1 MSDFKLYTNFC
12 EHYGTKEQTQI
23 SYEDIVFP
31 YFPSRVNA
39 VVPLGLVSLQ
49 QFLDSHRDPKPKIV
63 KVFESIREATE
74 AGDEELKAELK
85 QNNLYYFTPTVQL
98 EYRNYESIQAF
109 NPLMVAEYD
118 KVGESRANRLKKAIF
133 ERFSSCVCAYLSP
146 SRVGVKFLFRIPTVK
161 TVEEYKEY
169 FYGLAYYLSQVDG
182 FDEIN
187 ANPTQPLFISYD
199 TDILIRPQ
207 DEVEEWKV
215 RGYKPNSFRMYDG
228 ELKEVQASEEERAR
242 VFSNI
247 QKAIEKIE
255 DNGHFQVRAAATSI
269 GGYVAAGYVSFEEA
283 EEYIHELIEQNEYLS
298 KGTKG
303 YQRTASEMMQRGMNS
318 PLYLD

>member
-39 VVPLGLVSLQ
+39 VVPLGLVNLQ

-63 KVFESIREATE
+63 EVFESIREATE

-85 QNNLYYFTPTVQL
+85 QNSLYYFTPTVQL

-109 NPLMVAEYD
+109 NPLVVAEYD
-118 KVGESRANRLKKAIF
+118 KVGESRANRLKRAIF
-133 ERFSSCVCAYLSP
+133 DRFNSCVCAYLSP
-146 SRVGVKFLFRIPTVK
+146 SRVGVKFLFRIPIVQ

-269 GGYVAAGYVSFEEA
+269 GGYVSAGYVSFEEA

-298 KGTKG
+298 KGIKG

>member
-1 MSDFKLYTNFC
+1 MSDFKLYTNLC

-23 SYEDIVFP
+23 SYEEIIFP

-49 QFLDSHRDPKPKIV
+49 QFLDSHRDPKPEIV
-63 KVFESIREATE
+63 EVFESIREATE
-74 AGDEELKAELK
+74 AGNEKLKAELK
-85 QNNLYYFTPTVQL
+85 QNSLYYFTPTVQL

-109 NPLMVAEYD
+109 NPLLVAEYD
-118 KVGESRANRLKKAIF
+118 KIGESRAERLKRAIF

-146 SRVGVKFLFRIPTVK
+146 SRVGVKFIFRIPTVQA
-161 TVEEYKEY
+161 VEEYKEY

-207 DEVEEWKV
+207 EEVQEWKV
-215 RGYKPNSFRMYDG
+215 RGYKTNSFQGYEG
-228 ELKEVQASEEERAR
+228 EHKEVQASEEERAR
-242 VFSNI
+242 VFRNI

-255 DNGHFQVRAAATSI
+255 DNGHPQILSTATSL
-269 GGYVAAGYVSFEEA
+269 GGYVSAGYVSFEEA
-283 EEYIHELIEQNEYLS
+283 EDYIHELIEQNEYLS
-298 KGTKG
+298 KGIKG
-303 YQRTASEMMQRGMNS
+303 YQKTASQMIQRGMNS

>member
-12 EHYGTKEQTQI
+12 EHYGTKEHTQI

-39 VVPLGLVSLQ
+39 VVPLGLVNLQ

-63 KVFESIREATE
+63 EVFESIREATE
-74 AGDEELKAELK
+74 VGDEELKAELK
-85 QNNLYYFTPTVQL
+85 QNSLYYFTPTVQL
-98 EYRNYESIQAF
+98 EYRNYESIQVF

-118 KVGESRANRLKKAIF
+118 KVGESRANRLKRAIF
-133 ERFSSCVCAYLSP
+133 DRFNSCVCAYLSP
-146 SRVGVKFLFRIPTVK
+146 SRVGVKFLFRIPIVQ

-207 DEVEEWKV
+207 DEVEEWKA

-242 VFSNI
+242 VFSNL

-283 EEYIHELIEQNEYLS
+283 EEFIHGLIEQNEYLS
-298 KGTKG
+298 KGIKG
-303 YQRTASEMMQRGMNS
+303 YKRTASEMIQRGMNS

>member
-1 MSDFKLYTNFC
+1 MNDFKLYTNLC
-12 EHYGTKEQTQI
+12 EYYGTKEQTQI

-49 QFLDSHRDPKPKIV
+49 QFLDSHRNPKPEIV
-63 KVFESIREATE
+63 EVFESIREATE
-74 AGDEELKAELK
+74 AGNEKLKTELK
-85 QNNLYYFTPTVQL
+85 QNSLYYFTPTVQL

-109 NPLMVAEYD
+109 NPLLVAEYD
-118 KVGESRANRLKKAIF
+118 KIGESRAERLKRAIF
-133 ERFSSCVCAYLSP
+133 DRFSSCVCAYLSP
-146 SRVGVKFLFRIPTVK
+146 SRVGVKFIFRIPTVQ

-182 FDEIN
+182 FDGIN
-187 ANPTQPLFISYD
+187 TNPTQPLFISYD
-199 TDILIRPQ
+199 VDILIRPQ
-207 DEVEEWKV
+207 EEVQEWKV
-215 RGYKPNSFRMYDG
+215 RGYKPNSFREYDG
-228 ELKEVQASEEERAR
+228 EYKEVQASEEEQQR

-269 GGYVAAGYVSFEEA
+269 GGYVSAGYISFEEA
-283 EEYIHELIEQNEYLS
+283 EDYIHELIEQNEYLS
-298 KGTKG
+298 KGIKG
-303 YQRTASEMMQRGMNS
+303 YQKTASQMIQRGMNS